1 MLDFFYDPP
10 ERNPGKPWK
19 WILAD
24 SAIIAGIAFL
34 STLPADRL
42 PNVLDLY
49 LAVKAFIYAFLIQLA
64 VERGLK
70 PRISK
75 RRSNNEEGG
84 E

>member
-10 ERNPGKPWK
+10 NRPKSKPWK
-19 WILAD
+19 WILVD

-34 STLPADRL
+34 STLPTDRL
-42 PNVLDLY
+42 PDVLDLY
-49 LAVKAFIYAFLIQLA
+49 LAVKAFMYAFLIQLA

-70 PRISK
+70 PYISK
-75 RRSNNEEGG
+75 RKNSNEEGG